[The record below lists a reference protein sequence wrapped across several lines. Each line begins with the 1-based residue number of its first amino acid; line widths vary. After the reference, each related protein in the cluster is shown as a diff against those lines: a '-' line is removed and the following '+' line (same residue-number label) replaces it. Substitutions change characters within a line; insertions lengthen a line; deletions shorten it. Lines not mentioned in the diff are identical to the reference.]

1 MRKKGIKV
9 KVLSFALAGALA
21 FSGIMPSWFITPTV
35 EVQAADEVPTAGD
48 YGLMDDIQDGV
59 ILHCFDWKYTH
70 IIEELPNIAAA
81 GFTSVQ
87 TSPAQPGGGSGTWWW
102 LYQPL
107 GFYAANNDL
116 GTVDELKRLCSE
128 AEKYGI
134 KVVVDVVANHLA
146 GSHSNIQDDLKPGE
160 YWHTHGSVSSWADR
174 YQVINGEIGMPDI
187 KSEHPYVQQVVAK
200 YIDELKSYGVDGIR
214 WDAAKHIGL
223 PSEGCDFWPKVTSQ
237 GLWHYG
243 EILVGPDDRQSG
255 NEGLMKEY
263 TNYMTVTD
271 STYGKTLRDAF
282 ASGQAP
288 DSFGNW
294 AAPTKGGIANNKL
307 IYWAESHDTWS
318 NGTDWG
324 YSHGMSQNV
333 IDRAYAVA
341 ASRNNI
347 CALYFSRPQSNI
359 KDNIKA
365 GQKGSTAFTS
375 KEVTE
380 INWFHN
386 AKNGEKDYYTKSN
399 NCSVISRETGMV
411 VVAGSGGNM
420 NVTVENGGGTAQA
433 GTYYDAITGEKWTV
447 TSTQAS
453 GKIGSSGIAVLYKDG
468 KSDVITKSPTPT
480 ISQQGGDFKTDTLSL
495 TIGLSNANSG
505 TYKIGNGTATSYTGS
520 KTITIGADMA
530 YDESVTITLTAIGD
544 DNKTTT
550 KTYTF
555 TKKDPSGPS
564 YYANGVYFN
573 NPKGWS
579 NVYVYFFANDA
590 AVGNAWPGQQMTKFD
605 DGVYGF
611 ELEASFNPTNIIF
624 NDGAGGSV
632 GSNQTADL
640 TFTMNGL
647 YDMSGVKEVIQPVA
661 KGTVVVKYVDESGK
675 EIANSKTM
683 TGKVGDSY
691 TTSAPTIDGYTLSK
705 TPSNASGKYTAGT
718 TTVTYTYAEIIS
730 TDPNVT
736 SSVTTGSSFKTE
748 TQTIKLTLSNAVS
761 GTYSVDGGPTKS
773 FTGTASVVLGKG
785 KIADSTVTVKATA
798 TSADGVTKSFTFT
811 YEKQFNGT
819 VNEVT
824 NSASASLLATDT
836 VTVAKDQGL
845 SKYYS
850 TNGTGVGKPG
860 NITIDG
866 DFSDWSEDMKIAQG
880 AAWDV
885 ANHYKGGHENCVLD
899 TYALYAS
906 WDSSNLYVAWQMV
919 NTTDTW
925 ARSGDGPLSDG
936 GRVLDVPLILALS
949 VNPDNTSMSNKNSS
963 GNPIWGQK
971 MGLEFDTHVDH
982 LLYMSGKPGLGKPS
996 LFKAVDASGNT
1007 NYEEGCIGFTE
1018 GGIEYKM
1025 AEGNIEKNIWGL
1037 NSSQDPAD
1045 VADDSADWVDY
1056 KTFAGSSATHD
1067 TTFDSFYEIK
1077 IPLSVLGI
1085 DEAYLTKNGIG
1096 AMLVATRGESALDCI
1111 PFDMSMLD
1119 NATGDYSAD
1128 PSTSHEKDDIDVI
1141 TADFASIGKGVIHD
1155 DDDDD
1160 DDDIVTELEL
1170 NFGADKSAPQLAG
1183 TALTLSGIAEG
1194 GTAPYTYKFY
1204 VDGTLVGTKSGS
1216 GETSV
1221 AWTPSSEGTYVIK
1234 CVVTDSEGTSQ
1245 TSAKYYDIESD
1256 DDNPTKPLSITA
1268 SASKTTVTKGGTVN
1282 LTASAIG
1289 GTGSYKYSYIV
1300 YNKTADKWSRIKDKI
1315 SASTYTWTAVSAG
1328 TRIFYIEVTDGSG
1341 KTVRSEGVTVKTT
1354 APSSDLSV
1362 TAKVSATTTTVGG
1375 KVTFTAT
1382 ATGGSGSYKY
1392 SYIVYNQTT
1401 NKWSRIKDKIS
1412 ASTYT
1417 WTAKSA
1423 GTRLFYVD
1431 VTDGSG
1437 KTVRSAAM
1445 KVVTESANPLE
1456 IVGSATKFNLS
1467 VGDTTYI
1474 IGSASGGTGSYTYS
1488 FVVYNEATKK
1498 WYRHAFDDSNVL
1510 EWKATSKGTR
1520 KFYVEA
1526 KDSSGKVI
1534 RSEAVTITVK

>member
-1 MRKKGIKV
+1 MRKKGIKA
-9 KVLSFALAGALA
+9 KVLAFALSGTLA
-21 FSGIMPSWFITPTV
+21 FSGIMPGWFVTPTI
-35 EVQAADEVPTAGD
+35 EVQAADEEPTAGD
-48 YGLMDDIQDGV
+48 YGLMDDIQDGT
-59 ILHCFDWKYTH
+59 ILHCFDWKYSDITA
-70 IIEELPNIAAA
+70 ELPNIAAA

-87 TSPAQPGGGSGTWWW
+87 TSPAQVGCSSGTWYW

-107 GFYAANNDL
+107 GFYAGTNDL
-116 GTVDELKRLCSE
+116 GTVDDLKTLCSE

-146 GSHSNIQDDLKPGE
+146 GDHSNIQSDLKDSQ
-160 YWHTHGSVSSWADR
+160 YWHTYGAVSSWADR
-174 YQVINGEIGMPDI
+174 YQVTMGEIGMPDI
-187 KSEHPYVQQVVAK
+187 NSEHSYVQQVVAN
-200 YIDELKSYGVDGIR
+200 YINELKSYGVDGIR

-223 PSEGCDFWPKVTSQ
+223 PSEGTGFWPAVTGQ

-243 EILVGPDDRQSG
+243 EILVGPADGDG
-255 NEGLMKEY
+255 HEAKMKEY
-263 TNYMTVTD
+263 TDYMTVTD
-271 STYGKTLRDAF
+271 SNYGKTLRDAF
-282 ASGQAP
+282 ASGTVPTAY
-288 DSFGNW
+288 GNW
-294 AAPTKGGIANNKL
+294 AARGISNSKL

-341 ASRNNI
+341 ASRSDI
-347 CALYFSRPQSNI
+347 CALYFSRPASNV

-375 KEVTE
+375 PEVTA
-380 INWFHN
+380 INKFHN
-386 AKNGEKDYYTKSN
+386 AMNGQKDYYTTGSN
-399 NCSVISRETGMV
+399 CAVVNRETGAV

-420 NVTVENGGGTAQA
+420 SVTVPNGGGTSAA
-433 GTYYDAITGEKWTV
+433 GTYVDALTGETWNV
-447 TSTQAS
+447 TSTQMS
-453 GKIGSSGIAVLYKDG
+453 GKIGSTGIAVLYKDG
-468 KSDVITKSPTPT
+468 EVPPPPTKEPVATINPAGGEFKTET
-480 ISQQGGDFKTDTLSL
+480 ISVTL
-495 TIGLSNANSG
+495 GLQNAESG
-505 TYKIGNGTATSYTGS
+505 TYKIGNGSATTFTGS
-520 KTITIGADMA
+520 KTITIGGDMA
-530 YDESVTITLTAIGD
+530 VGESVTVTLTATG
-544 DNKTTT
+544 NGKTTT
-550 KTYTF
+550 KSYTF
-555 TKKDPSGPS
+555 TKKDSSGPS

-579 NVYVYFFANDA
+579 NVYVYFFSNSAPD
-590 AVGNAWPGQQMTKFD
+590 GPAWPGQKMTKFD

-611 ELEASFNPTNIIF
+611 ELDASFKPTNIIF

-691 TTSAPTIDGYTLSK
+691 TTSAPTIDRYTLSK
-705 TPSNASGKYTAGT
+705 TPSNASGKYTSGT
-718 TTVTYTYAEIIS
+718 TTVTYTYTENVS
-730 TDPNVT
+730 TDPSVT
-736 SSVTTGSSFKTE
+736 SSVSSGSSFKTE

-798 TSADGVTKSFTFT
+798 TSADGVTKNFTFT

-824 NSASASLLATDT
+824 KSASASLLATDT

-906 WDSSNLYVAWQMV
+906 WDSSNLYIAWQMV

-949 VNPDNTSMSNKNSS
+949 VNPDNTSMSNKNST
-963 GNPIWGQK
+963 GGPIWGQK

-1007 NYEEGCIGFTE
+1007 NYEEGCVGFTE

-1119 NATGDYSAD
+1119 NATADYSAD

-1141 TADFASIGKGVIHD
+1141 TADFASIGKGVIHGD

-1234 CVVTDSEGTSQ
+1234 CVVTDSEGTSK
-1245 TSAKYYDIESD
+1245 TSAKYYDIENN

-1268 SASKTTVTKGGTVN
+1268 SANKTTVIKGGTVK
-1282 LTASAIG
+1282 LTASASG
-1289 GTGSYKYSYIV
+1289 GAGSYKYSYIV

-1315 SASTYTWTAVSAG
+1315 SASTYTWTAKSAG

-1354 APSSDLSV
+1354 ASSSDLSV

-1382 ATGGSGSYKY
+1382 ATGDSGSYKY
-1392 SYIVYNQTT
+1392 SYIVYNETT

-1445 KVVTESANPLE
+1445 KVVTKSANTLE
-1456 IVGSATKFNLS
+1456 IVGSATKFDLS
-1467 VGDTTYI
+1467 VGDKTYI

-1498 WYRHAFDDSNVL
+1498 WYRHAFSDSSVL

-1526 KDSSGKVI
+1526 KDSSGNVI